1 MVDQSGEA
9 LVDIIVGD
17 AGQRPIGLYN
27 LVKGF
32 TALNIKQAR
41 KLVDGAPQPVITRVP
56 KTQAEGIKIEIE
68 ALGATVELRA
78 SAGPVGAPTDLL

>member
-27 LVKGF
+27 LVKGSPHSTSSRLESWSTEHPNRSSPAF
-32 TALNIKQAR
+32 PRR
-41 KLVDGAPQPVITRVP
+41 KRRG
-56 KTQAEGIKIEIE
+56 
-68 ALGATVELRA
+68 
-78 SAGPVGAPTDLL
+78 